1 MRRIIRVLAVA
12 VLVAMILVTS
22 ISPALARRAAGGQQ
36 LSTRVPC
43 DRTTENAQNDHHGAD
58 LRNVEDEDEDPETG
72 RAEGCWALLPYA
84 EDR

>member
-22 ISPALARRAAGGQQ
+22 ISPALARRAAGGQR
-36 LSTRVPC
+36 LSTEAPC
-43 DRTTENAQNDHHGAD
+43 NAPANAQNDRHGAD
-58 LRNVEDEDEDPETG
+58 LRNVEDEDGDPETG

>member
-1 MRRIIRVLAVA
+1 MKRIVKVLAVA

-22 ISPALARRAAGGQQ
+22 ISPALARRAAGGQL
-36 LSTRVPC
+36 LSTEEPC
-43 DRTTENAQNDHHGAD
+43 RATENAQNDHHGAD

>member
-1 MRRIIRVLAVA
+1 MKRIVKVLAVA

-36 LSTRVPC
+36 LSTREPC

-58 LRNVEDEDEDPETG
+58 LRNFDDPEG
-72 RAEGCWALLPYA
+72 KRAPGCWALLPYA